1 MPVCAVSPRWRRTRI
16 LEMTTRLLTT
26 VSAVIEAVTGIA
38 LLAVPEVVARVLLGA
53 GLSDSG
59 IAVGRVAGFAL
70 LSLGLACWPTADDA
84 TPSAVRALFA
94 YNLLAALYLGYLRV
108 SGEFVAFLLWPAC
121 ALHAV
126 LAVLFARPAYGRVSA
141 AKAARANEQ

>member
-1 MPVCAVSPRWRRTRI
+1 MIIRT
-16 LEMTTRLLTT
+16 LVRL
-26 VSAVIEAVTGIA
+26 SASIEAATGVA
-38 LLAVPEVVARVLLGA
+38 LIAVPDFVAGLLLGA

-70 LSLGLACWPTADDA
+70 LSLGLACWPTAEDA

-126 LAVLFARPAYGRVSA
+126 LALLFARPAYGRVSA
-141 AKAARANEQ
+141 AKAARANKQ

>member
-1 MPVCAVSPRWRRTRI
+1 MKTSTLV
-16 LEMTTRLLTT
+16 RL
-26 VSAVIEAVTGIA
+26 SAAIEAATGVALIA
-38 LLAVPEVVARVLLGA
+38 APDLVARVLLGP

-59 IAVGRVAGFAL
+59 VAVGRVAGFGL

-84 TPSAVRALFA
+84 TPSAVRALFV
-94 YNLLAALYLGYLRV
+94 YNLLAAVYLGYLRV

-126 LAVLFARPAYGRVSA
+126 LAILLARRIV
-141 AKAARANEQ
+141 RTL

>member
-1 MPVCAVSPRWRRTRI
+1 
-16 LEMTTRLLTT
+16 MTTRLLTT
-26 VSAVIEAVTGIA
+26 VSASIEAVTEIA
-38 LLAVPEVVARVLLGA
+38 LIAVPKLVARVVLGT

-59 IAVGRVAGFAL
+59 VAVARLAGFAL
-70 LSLGLACWPTADDA
+70 LSLGVACWPTADDA

-108 SGEFVAFLLWPAC
+108 SGEFVAILLWPAC

-126 LAVLFARPAYGRVSA
+126 LALLFARQAYGRFSA
-141 AKAARANEQ
+141 AKADRGNQR

>member
-1 MPVCAVSPRWRRTRI
+1 
-16 LEMTTRLLTT
+16 MTTRTLARL
-26 VSAVIEAVTGIA
+26 SATIEAATGVA
-38 LLAVPEVVARVLLGA
+38 LIAVPDLVARVLLGV

-59 IAVGRVAGFAL
+59 VAVARIAGFGL
-70 LSLGLACWPTADDA
+70 LALGLASWPTAGDA
-84 TPSAVRALFA
+84 TPSTVRALFA

-126 LAVLFARPAYGRVSA
+126 VALLLARPAYSA
-141 AKAARANEQ
+141 ANANRANKP

>member
-1 MPVCAVSPRWRRTRI
+1 
-16 LEMTTRLLTT
+16 MTTKLITT
-26 VSAVIEAVTGIA
+26 VSAAIEAATGIA
-38 LLAVPEVVARVLLGA
+38 LIAVPELVGRVLLGV

-84 TPSAVRALFA
+84 TPSAVRALFT
-94 YNLLAALYLGYLRV
+94 YNLLGAVYLGYLRA

-126 LAVLFARPAYGRVSA
+126 LALLLARPALGRPSA
-141 AKAARANEQ
+141 ASTRP